1 MFNFN
6 AAVSYLLLGGMLFL
20 SIMIF
25 FCLYFMVKVP
35 KLTDKIIATNMI
47 SIKAVILIILV
58 ALYLGETF
66 LLDVAL
72 VFALLSFLATII
84 FTKMVLQYDD

>member
-1 MFNFN
+1 MFDFN
-6 AAVSYLLLGGMLFL
+6 AAVSYLLMAGMLFL

-35 KLTDKIIATNMI
+35 KITDKIIATNMI
-47 SIKAVILIILV
+47 SIKAVVLIILV
-58 ALYLGETF
+58 ELYLGDTF

-84 FTKMVLQYDD
+84 FAKMVLRYED